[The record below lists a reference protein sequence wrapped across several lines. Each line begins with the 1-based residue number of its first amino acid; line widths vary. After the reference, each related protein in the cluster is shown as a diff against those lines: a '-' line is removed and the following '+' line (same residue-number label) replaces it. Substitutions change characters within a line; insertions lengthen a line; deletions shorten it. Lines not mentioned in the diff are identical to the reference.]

1 MNSGIVLLLLA
12 LVLVCSFS
20 FADIGPSPSFSFSVE
35 GVPEDHKLFYAGN
48 IRPEKLE
55 LVSEETQV
63 YKLNTHIVVYAVPN
77 KFVEEELTEANF
89 KEVAAASIK
98 SQEIDLSAG
107 HTVFG
112 IESLNGKSMLLE
124 VKNSTPD
131 EPAPDYTLVIGV
143 VVLVVIGV
151 VVFSA
156 VKRKK

>member
-1 MNSGIVLLLLA
+1 MNSWTISLLLA

-20 FADIGPSPSFSFSVE
+20 FADVGPSPSFSFSVE
-35 GVPEDHKLFYAGN
+35 SAPEDHKLFYAGN
-48 IRPEKLE
+48 IWPEKLE
-55 LVSEETQV
+55 LVSEETYV
-63 YKLNTHIVVYAVPN
+63 YKLNTHIVVYAVPD
-77 KFVEEELTEANF
+77 KFVEGELTEANF
-89 KEVAAASIK
+89 EEVAAASIK
-98 SQEIDLSAG
+98 SQEINLSSG

-112 IESLNGKSMLLE
+112 IESLNEKSMILT

-131 EPAPDYTLVIGV
+131 VSAPDYTLVIGV